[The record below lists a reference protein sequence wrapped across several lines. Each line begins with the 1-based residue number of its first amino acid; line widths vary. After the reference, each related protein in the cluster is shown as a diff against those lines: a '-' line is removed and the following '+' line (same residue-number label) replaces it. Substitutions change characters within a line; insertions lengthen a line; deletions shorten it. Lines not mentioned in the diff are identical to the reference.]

1 VPHSVVSLIRLQYLE
16 RQQEAECLDALRNLL
31 TRNEFAYERRNLTM
45 SGRRRPTGCW
55 WCGAPRAP
63 HEAHCEMA
71 AIMGW
76 ATEERAD
83 AQRAG

>member
-1 VPHSVVSLIRLQYLE
+1 MPHSVVSLIRVQYLE
-16 RQQEAECLDALRNLL
+16 REQDAACLNALRNLL

-45 SGRRRPTGCW
+45 SGRHRRTGCW

-63 HEAHCEMA
+63 HEAYCEMA

-76 ATEERAD
+76 AIAEHAD